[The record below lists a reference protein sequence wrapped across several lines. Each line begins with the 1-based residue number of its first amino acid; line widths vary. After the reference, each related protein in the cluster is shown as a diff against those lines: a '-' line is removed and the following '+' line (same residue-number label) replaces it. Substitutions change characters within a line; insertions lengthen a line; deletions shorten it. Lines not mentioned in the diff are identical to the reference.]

1 MDEEEQKQL
10 YPDSHT
16 LGQGKPEWQFGQV
29 GTRGSEVVETINEA
43 VLDNTWRKLPEDIRN
58 AIKLGAQIG
67 WDSGSTM
74 PDGSPNPIQVQD
86 LEPILN
92 LSPQVLSYK
101 AIRSG
106 ISRGLGFDPRLVD
119 QAALTTGGANLLKKG
134 INKVSPKLGLTPNVL
149 KTKPTSN
156 VIDMSN
162 KLDDWLSNPQYSKF
176 KQIPAE
182 SSISVVK
189 PGSLFAKDYKGVL
202 TKPQPYAYAATAKP
216 KVSTNEKVK
225 QSLIANDVIELPPT
239 YKGGPVTF
247 REEADF
253 FDVSAALIG
262 GGLEDT
268 VDASGKKI
276 DYNRDAVTK
285 FHTKSE
291 KKDIIFNHI
300 KDRLRGTTITREEFN
315 EYAKEQIAAEKDLR
329 KAIKLLNL
337 RSYASQKG
345 IDLSKYPTIDS
356 QLELLNNINKAKR
369 PPHRKKGKDTGEFT
383 EGLETFEARKKIWE
397 MDTDRFQQY
406 ADYKE
411 TFDYGHIISAK
422 TGFRLED
429 LGMNRISNTEIEV
442 AHNVVSRDPYTQKI
456 IEILQE
462 GNRER
467 GSRRDYH
474 PAIQRMRNTAGSV
487 VEDFIKWKA
496 NKDGD
501 PVNLTKILDKFIPR
515 DQHDNYLQFIQKKFY
530 EKRLLG
536 YATKKEFVEEVYG
549 FPYKLYEN
557 IPNSQKVKINKE
569 FIDQRD
575 EMGSIIGRQQYDQAG
590 EWMLEAIDEF
600 INLHHFSK
608 PKKLYSTKESKALQD
623 IGDEGKLTIDDLMKK
638 ILPDR

>member
-1 MDEEEQKQL
+1 MNRKDPPDEGKIGYEFWESVGELPVIKQIKDWNEASAQKSEYLNERARSGKEGLLVQGMQAVQDTLGTVVGLPFQALEAGIQEASDRTNIDARTFGAIKDIISYSKSVKASKSGSFYKGVQVAKKNIPRADILNPGQITVKPITPEQGSGTINKVWGFSRFKHSKLPSPIQTAQRRL
-10 YPDSHT
+10 DIIQGEGGT
-16 LGQGKPEWQFGQV
+16 LGQ
-29 GTRGSEVVETINEA
+29 
-43 VLDNTWRKLPEDIRN
+43 
-58 AIKLGAQIG
+58 
-67 WDSGSTM
+67 
-74 PDGSPNPIQVQD
+74 
-86 LEPILN
+86 N
-92 LSPQVLSYK
+92 LQ
-101 AIRSG
+101 
-106 ISRGLGFDPRLVD
+106 
-119 QAALTTGGANLLKKG
+119 
-134 INKVSPKLGLTPNVL
+134 
-149 KTKPTSN
+149 
-156 VIDMSN
+156 M
-162 KLDDWLSNPQYSKF
+162 
-176 KQIPAE
+176 KQE
-182 SSISVVK
+182 
-189 PGSLFAKDYKGVL
+189 
-202 TKPQPYAYAATAKP
+202 P

-225 QSLIANDVIELPPT
+225 QALIANDVIELPPT

-291 KKDIIFNHI
+291 KKDIVFNHI
-300 KDRLRGTTITREEFN
+300 KDRLRGTTITRKEFN

-337 RSYASQKG
+337 KEYASQKG

-369 PPHRKKGKDTGEFT
+369 PPHRKKNKDTGEFT
-383 EGLETFEARKKIWE
+383 EGLETFEARTKIWE

-406 ADYKE
+406 TDYKE

-429 LGMNRISNTEIEV
+429 LGLNRISNTEIEV
-442 AHNVVSRDPYTQKI
+442 AHDVVSRDPRTQKM

-487 VEDFIKWKA
+487 VEDFVKWKA
-496 NKDGD
+496 NKDDD

-530 EKRLLG
+530 EKRSLG
-536 YATKKEFVEEVYG
+536 FATKKEFVEEVYG

-569 FIDQRD
+569 FTAQKKA
-575 EMGSIIGRQQYDQAG
+575 MGNIIGKQQYDQAG
-590 EWMLEAIDEF
+590 EWMLDAIDEF
-600 INLHHFSK
+600 IGLHHFSK
-608 PKKLYSTKESKALQD
+608 SKYLKKDAKQLKDLDDLPKN
-623 IGDEGKLTIDDLMKK
+623 IDDLMDM

>member
-1 MDEEEQKQL
+1 MDEEESFIEKGGIAGYLNRNYKDKTIGKEITPHVQSGLKILGDSVNDAMYQARRGL
-10 YPDSHT
+10 YGPHALVGSHAIDTIGKIIPD
-16 LGQGKPEWQFGQV
+16 
-29 GTRGSEVVETINEA
+29 I
-43 VLDNTWRKLPEDIRN
+43 
-58 AIKLGAQIG
+58 
-67 WDSGSTM
+67 
-74 PDGSPNPIQVQD
+74 PID
-86 LEPILN
+86 
-92 LSPQVLSYK
+92 K
-101 AIRSG
+101 G
-106 ISRGLGFDPRLVD
+106 ISHVLHEGLGIDKPLSDVGGVGGEMLLTRKALKSIPKNLVSTKVTPYTK
-119 QAALTTGGANLLKKG
+119 ALNPVNKKKL
-134 INKVSPKLGLTPNVL
+134 INITEEAFSPENSL
-149 KTKPTSN
+149 
-156 VIDMSN
+156 
-162 KLDDWLSNPQYSKF
+162 F
-176 KQIPAE
+176 KNRQIPKY
-182 SSISVVK
+182 SSGAVVQTK
-189 PGSLFAKDYKGVL
+189 DGPLYRPEPGTMTSTFMS
-202 TKPQPYAYAATAKP
+202 QKP
-216 KVSTNEKVK
+216 KISTNEKVK

-262 GGLEDT
+262 GGLEDA

-337 RSYASQKG
+337 KEYASQKG
-345 IDLSKYPTIDS
+345 IDIANMTIDS

-369 PPHRKKGKDTGEFT
+369 PPHRKKNKDTGEFT

-429 LGMNRISNTEIEV
+429 LGLNRISNTEIEV
-442 AHNVVSRDPYTQKI
+442 AHDVVSRDPRTQKM

-501 PVNLTKILDKFIPR
+501 SVNLTKILDKFIPR

-549 FPYKLYEN
+549 FPYKLYKN
-557 IPNSQKVKINKE
+557 IPNSQKVKIDKE
-569 FIDQRD
+569 FTAQKKA
-575 EMGSIIGRQQYDQAG
+575 MGNIIGKQQYDQAG

-600 INLHHFSK
+600 IDLHHFSK
-608 PKKLYSTKESKALQD
+608 PKKLHSTKESKALQD
-623 IGDEGKLTIDDLMKK
+623 IGDTDRLTIDDLMDML
-638 ILPDR
+638 LPDR